1 MLASGL
7 AVEGGGGAHGGHAL
21 HFAPHLHPHHA
32 FSAPPVPE
40 FLRPLPKPAP
50 LVPQAF
56 HKRAA
61 ASKFDSPV
69 NLASKE
75 VINEDDYATMFSS
88 RFFPPPPPH
97 HLSHYSSL
105 QGPYGTLYPGHYTP
119 MLPRD
124 RPGLP
129 PPTSTPLSPLE
140 AFPHSSTPDSPASTF
155 SPPHKVLSSLSSSS
169 STLSSSSLSSL
180 TTTPLLSSSTLSSSS
195 VKERKF
201 KVPSGKEGSLK
212 HRILTPT
219 TSAIGKHLKR
229 KHAAST
235 GAEVPA
241 SFSRGSLIQL
251 ANGELRRVEDM
262 RTEDFVSSAERS
274 PALRLDP
281 STVIRIDPAKEA
293 NLITLSYGEH
303 RTQVEIES
311 AAEHPY
317 FVFNRGWASCDPDR
331 TLATY
336 GLKCHR
342 LQVGDVCISLSPR
355 PQNSPPTSAHTTA
368 HVTAHTT
375 AHTTAHATAHTTAQ
389 LTATAA
395 QLEAISAL
403 SASSSCKK
411 RRWSAPDQLD
421 AILGGGGGAVPPP
434 TPPTSTSAAS
444 SLSAHR
450 KGKD

>member
-1 MLASGL
+1 MSESEKDVSRMLASGL
-7 AVEGGGGAHGGHAL
+7 AVEGGGGLGGHSL
-21 HFAPHLHPHHA
+21 HFAHPHMAA

-50 LVPQAF
+50 LVPQT
-56 HKRAA
+56 RYNGGPPR
-61 ASKFDSPV
+61 SKYESPV
-69 NLASKE
+69 NLVQQKD
-75 VINEDDYATMFSS
+75 ITEDEYTSMFSS

-105 QGPYGTLYPGHYTP
+105 QGPYGALYPGHYTP

-129 PPTSTPLSPLE
+129 PATTPLSPLE
-140 AFPHSSTPDSPASTF
+140 AFPSPHSSTPDSPSTF
-155 SPPHKVLSSLSSSS
+155 SPPVTNKVSSLSLSSSTPS
-169 STLSSSSLSSL
+169 SSSCSSSLS
-180 TTTPLLSSSTLSSSS
+180 TTTSSSAA
-195 VKERKF
+195 KERKF

-212 HRILTPT
+212 HRILTT
-219 TSAIGKHLKR
+219 TPATAGALNKHLKR
-229 KHAAST
+229 KHSSAA

-274 PALRLDP
+274 AALRLDP
-281 STVIRIDPAKEA
+281 STVIRIKEEPAKEV

-317 FVFNRGWASCDPDR
+317 FVFNRGWASCDPDK
-331 TLATY
+331 TLTTY

-355 PQNSPPTSAHTTA
+355 PQNA
-368 HVTAHTT
+368 
-375 AHTTAHATAHTTAQ
+375 ATAAQLSATTAQ
-389 LTATAA
+389 LTASAA
-395 QLEAISAL
+395 QLEAISSQLAS
-403 SASSSCKK
+403 SASSCKK

-421 AILGGGGGAVPPP
+421 AILGGVAPP
-434 TPPTSTSAAS
+434 TTISGSSSTHQQ
-444 SLSAHR
+444 LR
-450 KGKD
+450 KSKD